1 MCSNREW
8 IYIDFVETLYILV
21 YQSLYLLK
29 RYQFQAKML
38 NFYHSQGN
46 STLRLRSNSDRYT
59 TRILFSG
66 FFTNMWCC
74 DIMYCGCSLNRNTF
88 GLLQCV
94 FVVFYWMNIREQ
106 LSTTNQI
113 TIKEYKIIPSLKQFK
128 QNEYNDSKWLY

>member
-1 MCSNREW
+1 MN
-8 IYIDFVETLYILV
+8 IYRLC
-21 YQSLYLLK
+21 
-29 RYQFQAKML
+29 
-38 NFYHSQGN
+38 GN
-46 STLRLRSNSDRYT
+46 SLHLSLSIALFIKTLSVSSKNVKFLSFSRKLNITPEIELGSIHDQNSV
-59 TRILFSG
+59 FG
-66 FFTNMWCC
+66 FFYKHVMLWYNVLWMQFESE
-74 DIMYCGCSLNRNTF
+74 DNTF